1 MKQDKT
7 DALRSYRLIAVAA
20 LGYFVDIY
28 DLILFGVVRLP
39 SLRDLGL
46 SEAEIPRASIL
57 LLNVQMF
64 GMLLGGLFFGIL
76 GDRRGRVQVLF
87 GSILLYSLA
96 NIANGLVSNVE
107 QYAWIRFFAGLGL
120 AGELGAG
127 ITLVS
132 ETLSKEKRGY
142 GTVIVVFFGT
152 FGAVV
157 AALVADAFD
166 WRVSYFVG
174 GAMGLMLLLLRMRSL
189 ESGMFKNMKP
199 KVDSRGDF
207 WMLFRNRARF
217 MAYLRCILVGLPV
230 WFAVGILVVFAPEF
244 ARVLEVRGEVNAG
257 RVVMW
262 AYIGLSV
269 GDLMSGILSQLFR
282 SRKRP
287 IVWALWS
294 GLALSA
300 IYLSATGLSA
310 GRFYALVFALG
321 IPMGYWGL
329 FVTVASEH
337 FGTNIRSTVTTTVPN
352 FVRGSTVP
360 ITLSFAFFSQTLGW
374 GMLLGAVPV
383 MIATF
388 GIALW
393 AAYGLEE
400 TFGKDLD
407 YLETEG

>member
-1 MKQDKT
+1 MRPNRMES
-7 DALRSYRLIAVAA
+7 LRSYRLIVVAA

-46 SEAEIPRASIL
+46 NEVELASASVR

-64 GMLLGGLFFGIL
+64 GMLLGGLLFGIW
-76 GDRRGRVQVLF
+76 GDRKGRIQVLF
-87 GSILLYSLA
+87 GSILLYSVA
-96 NIANGLVSNVE
+96 NLLNGMVTTLD
-107 QYAWIRFFAGLGL
+107 QYTWVRFFAGLGL

-132 ETLSKEKRGY
+132 ETLTKEKRGY
-142 GTVIVVFFGT
+142 GTMIVVFFGT

-174 GAMGLMLLLLRMRSL
+174 GGLGLMLLLLRMRSL
-189 ESGMFKNMKP
+189 ESGMFHKLKP
-199 KVDSRGDF
+199 SGVKRGDF
-207 WMLFRNRARF
+207 GMLFRNKTLF
-217 MAYLRCILVGLPV
+217 MRYLRCILVGLPV
-230 WFAVGILVVFAPEF
+230 WFVVGILVVFAPEF
-244 ARVLEVRGEVNAG
+244 AVALGVEGVVNPG
-257 RVVMW
+257 KVVMW
-262 AYIGLSV
+262 AYIGLSS
-269 GDLMSGILSQLFR
+269 GDLLSGILSQVLG

-300 IYLSATGLSA
+300 VYLSAPSLSPS
-310 GRFYALVFALG
+310 GFYALVFTLG

-352 FVRGSTVP
+352 FVRGATVP
-360 ITLSFAFFSQTLGW
+360 ITLSFGYFAQTLGW

-383 MIATF
+383 MLVSF

-400 TFGKDLD
+400 TFGKELD
-407 YLETEG
+407 FVEGE

>member
-1 MKQDKT
+1 MNSSDSRT
-7 DALRSYRLIAVAA
+7 YRLIVVAA

-46 SEAEIPRASIL
+46 NEAEIANASIR

-64 GMLLGGLFFGIL
+64 GMLIGGLLFGIL
-76 GDRRGRVQVLF
+76 GDRRGRIQVLF
-87 GSILLYSLA
+87 GSILLYSVA
-96 NIANGLVSNVE
+96 NILNGLVTTVE

-132 ETLSKEKRGY
+132 ETLTKEKRGY
-142 GTVIVVFFGT
+142 GTMIVVFFGT

-174 GAMGLMLLLLRMRSL
+174 GGLGLMLLLLRMRSL
-189 ESGMFKNMKP
+189 ESGMFHKMKP
-199 KVDSRGDF
+199 SGVSRGDF
-207 WMLFRNRARF
+207 GMLFRKRLRF
-217 MAYLRCILVGLPV
+217 LRYLRCILVGLPV
-230 WFAVGILVVFAPEF
+230 WFVVGILVVFAPEF
-244 ARVLEVRGEVNAG
+244 AVALNVQGAVNAG
-257 RVVMW
+257 KVVMW
-262 AYIGLSV
+262 AYIGLSA
-269 GDLMSGILSQLFR
+269 GDLLSGILSQVFR

-287 IVWALWS
+287 ILWALWS

-300 IYLSATGLSA
+300 LYLSAFELSA
-310 GRFYALVFALG
+310 SRFYILVFALG
-321 IPMGYWGL
+321 VPMGYWGL

-352 FVRGSTVP
+352 FVRGATVP
-360 ITLSFAFFSQTLGW
+360 ITLSFGFFSQTLGW
-374 GMLLGAVPV
+374 GLLLGAFPV
-383 MIATF
+383 MLVSF

-407 YLETEG
+407 FVETEG